1 MQMARRERR
10 QTPPLQKYTAWGFE
24 TNYPFK
30 AAKNIPAT
38 QIGARGLLDL
48 PDELLLW
55 VVSELRATR
64 LDQPQSLAFRN
75 KHKESDRQDENF
87 YRKYALYGLCLT
99 SKRLNRLAIPA
110 LYDAVLGSTTNYGLG
125 RLRLI
130 WRTLTE
136 KEELRYHVRYVEN
149 LLEDCLG
156 NRLSADL
163 EDLEDLVGAQLV
175 TEYFS
180 KLAWIVRMCPN
191 IAQMSVIS
199 IESNNFT
206 FWNHVLDPLDDGQ
219 EEKGGGDLSGAPK
232 HILCKLKKLTLQTNV
247 SRVYRNEPSVE
258 FDHIYSEILKFS
270 PLVELRACGVAAM
283 DDVEVFNPGISSI
296 PLGTTIES
304 LQRIEITQCSL
315 PLESVD
321 KMLSACNS
329 LRHFFC
335 HWVHLRCEMSHR
347 QVNLLPNLQRHRKSL
362 QTLCLMGNLATFG
375 STTESWVSFPSLC
388 QMTALKEAKLCNL
401 FLPDSECRKRSL
413 SDNPTV
419 PIAPELAPALEDLT
433 ISYNMY
439 YLRPET
445 WGSSVLARL
454 QRLAADCTQ
463 YLPRLRDLTVQY
475 EGGEISPWA
484 GDDEDL
490 VRRFG
495 EKGIHLSIVKD
506 VDVLAMIGQE

>member
-163 EDLEDLVGAQLV
+163 EDLEDLVGAQL
-175 TEYFS
+175 
-180 KLAWIVRMCPN
+180 
-191 IAQMSVIS
+191 
-199 IESNNFT
+199 
-206 FWNHVLDPLDDGQ
+206 G
-219 EEKGGGDLSGAPK
+219 
-232 HILCKLKKLTLQTNV
+232 TL
-247 SRVYRNEPSVE
+247 
-258 FDHIYSEILKFS
+258 
-270 PLVELRACGVAAM
+270 
-283 DDVEVFNPGISSI
+283 
-296 PLGTTIES
+296 
-304 LQRIEITQCSL
+304 
-315 PLESVD
+315 
-321 KMLSACNS
+321 
-329 LRHFFC
+329 
-335 HWVHLRCEMSHR
+335 
-347 QVNLLPNLQRHRKSL
+347 
-362 QTLCLMGNLATFG
+362 
-375 STTESWVSFPSLC
+375 
-388 QMTALKEAKLCNL
+388 
-401 FLPDSECRKRSL
+401 
-413 SDNPTV
+413 
-419 PIAPELAPALEDLT
+419 
-433 ISYNMY
+433 
-439 YLRPET
+439 
-445 WGSSVLARL
+445 SSV
-454 QRLAADCTQ
+454 
-463 YLPRLRDLTVQY
+463 VQ
-475 EGGEISPWA
+475 
-484 GDDEDL
+484 
-490 VRRFG
+490 
-495 EKGIHLSIVKD
+495 
-506 VDVLAMIGQE
+506 